1 MALMW
6 ITVDVERV
14 LRVDRG
20 INVILCNPML
30 GSGGPQTLVLKL
42 KGSEMRASSKCWIC
56 GEEEP
61 HTHSQDEVERARV
74 RDTYADIIEP
84 FVKSNYVMDE
94 TSRWEAKRIADALIA
109 AGVRYS
115 GALENIADW
124 RNVNISGEHEL
135 GLRDIIRSMIDS
147 AVDALDSP
155 TQRPAPQEVPLPTPA
170 NLWRDAAVF
179 PVPLS
184 HSTEAPQVAMYR
196 TAALAR
202 TSETVPANEDE
213 AGRGLND
220 TFPGD
225 PYPVAGVLQGIRQR
239 SVQAM
244 HAGISRRDWW
254 ATEVAANE
262 LRDLIDDL
270 IRRLGTSSLSS
281 SEERRR

>member
-1 MALMW
+1 MW
-6 ITVDVERV
+6 ITVDVERA
-14 LRVDRG
+14 LYADRG
-20 INVILCNPML
+20 RNVILCELMP
-30 GSGGPQTLVLKL
+30 GPQTLVLKL

-115 GALENIADW
+115 SALENIADW
-124 RNVNISGEHEL
+124 RNVNISGEYEH
-135 GLRDIIRSMIDS
+135 GLRDIIRSIIDC
-147 AVDALDSP
+147 AVDALDAP
-155 TQRPAPQEVPLPTPA
+155 QVPRPAPQEVPLPTPA